1 MPASYPSWPVCRDR
15 FMIQSRFTRILLKV
29 SGESLRGSNTSG
41 IHPPALNAIA
51 SDIKSAHQQGVQIAI
66 VIGGGNIFRGT
77 QSPGF
82 PIHRATADYMGM
94 MATIINALALNDS
107 LKSLGSSTMV
117 MSALE
122 VRNVVGPFNRER
134 ALGHL
139 EEGGIVI
146 FAGGTGDPYVT
157 TDTAATLR
165 AIEIEAQAI
174 LKGTQVNGV
183 YDRDPAKEKT
193 SRLFARISYEQVLK
207 EKLGVMDL
215 TSISLAM
222 EYDVPI
228 IVFNIGKRGNIAR
241 ICAGEKVGTL
251 IAGEGDER

>member
-1 MPASYPSWPVCRDR
+1 MPASYPSRPVCGDR
-15 FMIQSRFTRILLKV
+15 FMIQPRFTRILLKL
-29 SGESLRGSNTSG
+29 SGESLRGRKTSG
-41 IHPPALNAIA
+41 IHPPALKAIA
-51 SDIKSAHQQGVQIAI
+51 FDIESAHLQGVQIAI

-77 QSPGF
+77 QSSGF
-82 PIHRATADYMGM
+82 PIHRVTADYMGM
-94 MATIINALALNDS
+94 IATIINALALSDS
-107 LKSLGSSTMV
+107 LKSLGASTMV

-122 VRNVVGPFNRER
+122 VSNVVGPFNRER

-139 EEGGIVI
+139 EEGGIII
-146 FAGGTGDPYVT
+146 FAGGTGNPYVS

-183 YDRDPAKEKT
+183 YDRDPEKEKT
-193 SRLFARISYEQVLK
+193 SRLFARIAYEQVLK

-222 EYDVPI
+222 EYDIPI

>member
-1 MPASYPSWPVCRDR
+1 
-15 FMIQSRFTRILLKV
+15 MIKSRFTRILLKL
-29 SGESLRGSNTSG
+29 SGESLRGRKNCG

-51 SDIKSAHQQGVQIAI
+51 SDITSAHQQGVQIAI

-107 LKSLGSSTMV
+107 LKSLGSSPTV

-122 VRNVVGPFNRER
+122 VSNVVGPFNRER

-146 FAGGTGDPYVT
+146 FAGGTGNPYVT
-157 TDTAATLR
+157 TDTAAALR

-183 YDRDPAKEKT
+183 YDQDPAKEKT
-193 SRLFARISYEQVLK
+193 SRLFSRISYEQVLK
-207 EKLGVMDL
+207 ERLGVMDL

-228 IVFNIGKRGNIAR
+228 IVFNIGTRGNIAR

>member
-1 MPASYPSWPVCRDR
+1 
-15 FMIQSRFTRILLKV
+15 MIKTRFTRILLKL
-29 SGESLRGSNTSG
+29 SGESLRGNETGS
-41 IHPPALNAIA
+41 IDPPALRAIA
-51 SDIKSAHQQGVQIAI
+51 ADIESAHQQGVQVAI
-66 VIGGGNIFRGT
+66 VIGGGNIFRGAK
-77 QSPGF
+77 SPGF
-82 PIHRATADYMGM
+82 SIHRVTADYMGM
-94 MATIINALALNDS
+94 MATIINALALRDS
-107 LKSLGSSTMV
+107 LKSLGCCTMV

-122 VRNVVGPFNRER
+122 VSNVVGPFNRER
-134 ALGHL
+134 ALRHL

-146 FAGGTGDPYVT
+146 FAGGTGNPYVT

-165 AIEIEAQAI
+165 AIEIEAQAV

-193 SRLFARISYEQVLK
+193 PRLFAKITYKQVLE

-241 ICAGEKVGTL
+241 ICAGQKVGTL

>member
-1 MPASYPSWPVCRDR
+1 
-15 FMIQSRFTRILLKV
+15 MIKNGFTRILLKL
-29 SGESLRGSNTSG
+29 SGESLKGNTTDS
-41 IHPPALNAIA
+41 IHPSVLNAIA
-51 SDIKSAHQQGVQIAI
+51 SDIESAHQQGVQVAI
-66 VIGGGNIFRGT
+66 VIGGGNIFRGAK
-77 QSPGF
+77 SPGF
-82 PIHRATADYMGM
+82 PIHRVTADYMGM
-94 MATIINALALNDS
+94 MATIINALALSDS
-107 LKSLGSSTMV
+107 LKSLGASAMV

-122 VRNVVGPFNRER
+122 VNNVVGPFNRER
-134 ALGHL
+134 ALGYL

-146 FAGGTGDPYVT
+146 FAGGTGNPYVT

-193 SRLFARISYEQVLK
+193 ARLFAKISYKQVLE
-207 EKLGVMDL
+207 EKLRVMDL

-222 EYDVPI
+222 EYGVPI

-241 ICAGEKVGTL
+241 ICAGEKVGSL
-251 IAGEGDER
+251 IAGEGDES